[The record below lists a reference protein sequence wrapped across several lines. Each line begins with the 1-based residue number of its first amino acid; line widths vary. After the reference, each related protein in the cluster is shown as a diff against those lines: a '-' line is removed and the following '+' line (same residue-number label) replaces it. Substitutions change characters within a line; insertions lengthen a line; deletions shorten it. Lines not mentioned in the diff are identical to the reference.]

1 MKKVLGLLLG
11 LLTAIGGFVD
21 IGDLVVEAEVG
32 SRFGVSLVWVVI
44 LGLIG
49 VCIFVQMS
57 GRVTAVSK
65 RATFEIIRERLGPR
79 VGAANLGAS
88 FFINLLTLTAEVGGI
103 ALSLQLASSIAT
115 WFWIPVA
122 AFAVWLVIWKVK
134 FSLLQ
139 NVVPLFGLALVG
151 FGVAAFLLM
160 PDWGQLFHQATS
172 PSVPSNEH
180 ASTYWYF
187 AVSLFGSAMT
197 PYQVTFYSSGAVEE
211 KWTPKDIS
219 RSRLNVVTGYP
230 VGALVSISIAVCAT
244 IFLLPHH
251 VNVSSLTQTVL
262 PVAAA
267 GGKLLLAIVILGMVA
282 ATFGA
287 ALESTLASGYTL
299 AQFFGWTWGKFRK
312 PKEAARF
319 HLTMIICLIIGMAV
333 LLTGVDP
340 VQVTEIAV
348 VFSAIALPLTYLP
361 ILIVAND
368 PSYMGK
374 RVNGRVLNGFAMVYL
389 VIVLAA
395 SVAGI
400 PLMIITG
407 AGA

>member
-1 MKKVLGLLLG
+1 
-11 LLTAIGGFVD
+11 
-21 IGDLVVEAEVG
+21 
-32 SRFGVSLVWVVI
+32 
-44 LGLIG
+44 
-49 VCIFVQMS
+49 
-57 GRVTAVSK
+57 
-65 RATFEIIRERLGPR
+65 
-79 VGAANLGAS
+79 
-88 FFINLLTLTAEVGGI
+88 
-103 ALSLQLASSIAT
+103 
-115 WFWIPVA
+115 
-122 AFAVWLVIWKVK
+122 
-134 FSLLQ
+134 
-139 NVVPLFGLALVG
+139 
-151 FGVAAFLLM
+151 
-160 PDWGQLFHQATS
+160 
-172 PSVPSNEH
+172 
-180 ASTYWYF
+180 
-187 AVSLFGSAMT
+187 
-197 PYQVTFYSSGAVEE
+197 
-211 KWTPKDIS
+211 
-219 RSRLNVVTGYP
+219 
-230 VGALVSISIAVCAT
+230 
-244 IFLLPHH
+244 LPHH

-374 RVNGRVLNGFAMVYL
+374 RVNGRVLNGLAMVYL
-389 VIVLAA
+389 VIVIDDEANIDDMPDPAPGVGEHDAVEKVAEDHRLPPGILEMMRSRTHRSTQETSIESRLTLSSIVTAIFAIAVHGMRYQRSDGGRPPNTRVARMGPQSRLVIVGAA
-395 SVAGI
+395 SFPVRCCRNGTSVSSRSATVATGLCSSSRI
-400 PLMIITG
+400 CRSRMCRCASKTSFDVLMRQLP
-407 AGA
+407 